1 MRLLALLLL
10 LCALCAGLATDV
22 AAAPR
27 RIDLAPPATEVAI
40 RAYGMGLLPLDG
52 TFAQFHGSLT
62 YDPDDHSACKV
73 DLAIDVASLA
83 MSNTSIRDNMV
94 GPEFM
99 DAPRFPTLT
108 YSGACQ
114 PPGLNWMLALHGI
127 TRPLQLSLEW
137 SPNRVVAEG
146 HLVRADW
153 GMTAMPIVAGRT
165 VRIQV
170 TVPLAPQSHA
180 SRD

>member
-1 MRLLALLLL
+1 MHVLPQLF
-10 LCALCAGLATDV
+10 CALCAGLATAA

-52 TFAQFHGSLT
+52 TFAQFHGVLT
-62 YDPDDHSACKV
+62 YDPEDHSTCQV
-73 DLAIDVASLA
+73 ELSIDVASLA

-94 GPEFM
+94 GPDFM

-108 YSGACQ
+108 YTGSCQ
-114 PPGLNWMLALHGI
+114 KSGLNGMLNLHGI
-127 TRPLQLSLEW
+127 TRPFQLSLDW
-137 SPNRVVAEG
+137 NPGRLVAEG
-146 HLVRADW
+146 HLIRADW

-170 TVPLAPQSHA
+170 TVPLTPPSPA
-180 SRD
+180 SRN

>member
-1 MRLLALLLL
+1 MRFPTLLF
-10 LCALCAGLATDV
+10 CALCTCLATDA

-27 RIDLAPPATEVAI
+27 RIDLAPPSTEVAI

-52 TFAQFHGSLT
+52 TFAQFRGSLT

-73 DLAIDVASLA
+73 DLAIDVASLT

-99 DAPRFPTLT
+99 DASRFPTLT
-108 YSGACQ
+108 YSGVCQ
-114 PPGLNWMLALHGI
+114 PPGLNGMLALHGI
-127 TRPLQLSLEW
+127 TRPLQLSLAW
-137 SPNRVVAEG
+137 SPDRVVAEG
-146 HLVRADW
+146 HLVRAEW

-170 TVPLAPQSHA
+170 TVPLASPSHA
-180 SRD
+180 GRE

>member
-1 MRLLALLLL
+1 MHVLSLSFCILSA
-10 LCALCAGLATDV
+10 CFATGA

-52 TFAQFHGSLT
+52 TFAQFQGVLT
-62 YDPDDHSACKV
+62 YDPDDHSTCKV
-73 DLAIDVASLA
+73 DLTIDVISLT
-83 MSNTSIRDNMV
+83 MTNTSMRETMI
-94 GPEFM
+94 GPDFM

-108 YSGACQ
+108 YSGSCQ
-114 PPGLNWMLALHGI
+114 KSGLNGVLDLHGV
-127 TRPLQLSLEW
+127 TRPFQLSLDW
-137 SPNRVVAEG
+137 SPGGVVAEG
-146 HLVRADW
+146 RLIRADW

-170 TVPLAPQSHA
+170 TVPLAPPSHA